1 MTPDMLKAEYDR
13 AMIGDSITWA
23 AALSESRKDGRK
35 ASAEVERLKAEK
47 AGLESDKAHLT
58 VMIAEQ
64 AAMIN
69 RLEAQ
74 VQQHNEHREDSLSH
88 NTGEDSDTSTVTFI
102 DTGED
107 SDTSTGTFIDTG
119 EDSDTSTGTFIEG
132 LNANLGSVACADL
145 SSAAE
150 VREEF
155 DAGAAHSLFLKSLA
169 PGGDEVIRWPP
180 GLNRQPRRR
189 RRDQRRSMK

>member
-74 VQQHNEHREDSLSH
+74 LQQHNEHREDSLSH
-88 NTGEDSDTSTVTFI
+88 
-102 DTGED
+102 
-107 SDTSTGTFIDTG
+107 DTG